1 VSKRASDRRE
11 PSLDVQGPAAPPR
24 RNGELLFAAPWES
37 RVFGIAVALHQQGA
51 FAWDEFRD
59 CLIAEIARWEQQY
72 GRERADG
79 EWSYYARWQTAL
91 ESLLARKGLCGRAEL
106 DTREHALAA
115 RPAGH
120 DHTQV

>member
-1 VSKRASDRRE
+1 VSKPASDRRE

-37 RVFGIAVALHQQGA
+37 RVFGIAVALHRQGA
-51 FAWDEFRD
+51 FEWNEFRD
-59 CLIAEIARWEQQY
+59 CLIAEIARWEQR
-72 GRERADG
+72 GHERVEG

-91 ESLLARKGLCGRAEL
+91 ETLLARKGLCAAAEL
-106 DTREHALAA
+106 DAREHALAA

-120 DHTQV
+120 DHLRV